1 MFFLPRHT
9 ASGADS
15 PWYSY
20 REWVSDGDEP
30 MYGTN
35 PRLVFYGPNAEDLD
49 IEGADGDN
57 DGKITFIPR
66 TVHALT
72 NVLSTVRAFT
82 KGKVWVVFG
91 AGGDRDR
98 AKRPLMGAAAARWA
112 DHLVVTSDNPRSE
125 RPEDIIAE
133 ILAGIPAGTDV
144 AVEPDRRAAINLA
157 LARAAQGDTVVVCG
171 KGHETTQTIGTR
183 VLPFDDRIVCAE
195 Y

>member
-1 MFFLPRHT
+1 M
-9 ASGADS
+9 
-15 PWYSY
+15 
-20 REWVSDGDEP
+20 
-30 MYGTN
+30 
-35 PRLVFYGPNAEDLD
+35 
-49 IEGADGDN
+49 
-57 DGKITFIPR
+57 
-66 TVHALT
+66 
-72 NVLSTVRAFT
+72 
-82 KGKVWVVFG
+82 
-91 AGGDRDR
+91 
-98 AKRPLMGAAAARWA
+98 
-112 DHLVVTSDNPRSE
+112 VTSDNPRSE